1 MFEEKVISLVT
12 SVLKRTVNSF
22 IESKKWQEIFQNSA
36 KVILSIEQDNGSE
49 FAAKLN
55 ILFSED
61 NVKNLAVATKNKN
74 GFNIIEF
81 IEEKLNQFFNDYDFD
96 EYDIK
101 NAIKMF
107 IDEFKANLKSE
118 YPEIYKQVLLKEI
131 GKDIEDIKDNTCN
144 TVSIMKELKDIE
156 NFVLKIPFIQE
167 NWLRNNSKYKIDL
180 DFFDYGENDI
190 DKKIMD
196 TIDKQDSVYLKFK
209 TKEEGLYY
217 TLRLLKDKIENTDD
231 VYVVLSIENWNKLIN
246 KCNNK
251 ILIPYF
257 YDNNIVPI
265 FGNKVI
271 YILSDE
277 DNIINKTVI
286 EVPNR
291 IRNNL
296 YEKLNKYVKN
306 FDETNKIINKTNGIF
321 PALKRELFT
330 GTFNK
335 PEWITT
341 NNSFLLPALLLSAWS
356 ENKNDRKFLEELSG
370 KSYNEYI
377 ANLQYCINTK
387 DPFIISYVK
396 FTGKEYRI
404 TEIFTAWYHLI
415 RYINE
420 EHLNVLRKIL
430 EEVFTDRNNELIG
443 EIRQVDSGLYSV
455 ALKKGILKSLILMNI
470 LGNNFFI
477 NGRSLTDYSSDYV
490 KEIFGFI
497 NTNEKIIDFAEFL
510 PYLFEA
516 SPDVFFTWV
525 EKEVKKQDSVI
536 WQLFTNVDNSAFGNN
551 GYIYLINALEKALF
565 LNDYVVR
572 SINLLE
578 ILASYPL
585 NSKIINSPAYT
596 LKRVFCAWNNEI
608 AISIDEK
615 IKLLESYEKK
625 DYCNW
630 NILRDILPS
639 FMGGVYDM
647 LNKPLYLSYEIVN
660 QVKNQ
665 ADINYTYKKYFEL
678 AFQFAGKDLSKWAS
692 FFDDGMFLVYG
703 YKDIVI
709 KRIKDILNY
718 NDIDDERRYEFGKV
732 IRKFIYR
739 YRYIPNKFI
748 KAEDVDDVEK
758 LIFNNIKYCN
768 NFYNYLYA
776 FETGAY
782 HPLNPIPYA
791 NGKDSINDNQK
802 KREDKQIEI
811 LKVIYNNKTSDI
823 YKFLNMIKRD
833 DFYIGT
839 VIFRSNPFVDF
850 NLLDFLYNNDKYEIL
865 KGYMY
870 GVYKCNGV
878 KYILDIL
885 KNEFKNKDI
894 KYRMLLLFALDIN
907 KVIFDYIK
915 TLSKTEQD
923 YYWSNVVILPNNKNE
938 DISEKCIIE
947 LIVHNNLGNVYYWL
961 TEREFDI
968 NIYVDF
974 LIKLLYNQKIISE
987 DVNIDYKILKIFEK
1001 IYNYDIVDEELL
1013 IKVIQL
1019 EEIYIQIFDCKYDNI
1034 KPKYL
1039 YKELTYNPQKSAYFL
1054 KNLYKSNNNI
1064 DEEITEEKE
1073 NLAKRAWHVLHNI
1086 KFCPCVN
1093 DDNTIELEKLKKWCC
1108 EFLDETKNNGQEEIG
1123 LQYLGQFLAHAP
1135 QNLDYWPAKE
1145 ICYILDCYK
1154 NEDIDNGFILE
1165 IRNSRGVHIVDN
1177 GQSEIDL
1184 ANKYKKYADR
1194 CRIEYPHTAS
1204 ILTEICNYYN
1214 KQAKLNRERAEH
1226 EF

>member
-118 YPEIYKQVLLKEI
+118 YPEIYKQVLLNEI

-1039 YKELTYNPQKSAYFL
+1039 YKELTYNPQKSASFL

-1154 NEDIDNGFILE
+1154 NEDIDNGFISE
-1165 IRNSRGVHIVDN
+1165 IRNSRGVHIVDA
-1177 GQSEIDL
+1177 GQSEKDL

-1194 CRIEYPHTAS
+1194 CKLEYPHTAS
-1204 ILTEICNYYN
+1204 ILTEICKYYN
-1214 KQAKLNRERAEH
+1214 EQAKLNRERAEH

>member
-118 YPEIYKQVLLKEI
+118 YPEIYKQVLLNEI

-865 KGYMY
+865 KGYIY

>member
-118 YPEIYKQVLLKEI
+118 YPEIYKQVLLNEI

-167 NWLRNNSKYKIDL
+167 NWLRNNSKYKINL

>member
-118 YPEIYKQVLLKEI
+118 YPEIYKQVLLNEI
-131 GKDIEDIKDNTCN
+131 RKDIEDIKDNTCN

-1039 YKELTYNPQKSAYFL
+1039 YKELTYNPQKSASFL

>member
-118 YPEIYKQVLLKEI
+118 YPEIYKQVLLNEI

-1039 YKELTYNPQKSAYFL
+1039 YKELTYNPQKSASFL